1 MDYFLT
7 DLEITPVIPYDPS
20 FPRDTVPS
28 YMTPSVLFGAFLQ
41 ENGCYPEPSSA
52 TFKLLDFGRGKWDKA
67 PHPEHCLVL
76 GSPAD
81 YM

>member
-1 MDYFLT
+1 MDYFQD

-28 YMTPSVLFGAFLQ
+28 YMTRSVLFGAFLQ
-41 ENGCYPEPSSA
+41 KNGCYPEPSSA

-67 PHPEHCLVL
+67 PRAENCLVL
-76 GSPAD
+76 RLPAD